1 MNAEPIFLTLTEIIA
16 IHDYQ
21 IQNFG
26 GTPDLCDL
34 GLLKSALGMP
44 SATFDGKFLHP
55 TVEEMAAAYLFH
67 IVENHPFIDGN
78 KRVGAMAALM
88 FLDLNGIDF
97 NASNKE
103 LAALVLGVAS
113 GKIPKSDVVHFF
125 KEHCLE

>member
-1 MNAEPIFLTLTEIIA
+1 MSFEPIFLTLAEIIA

-21 IQNFG
+21 IQHFEG
-26 GTPDLCDL
+26 APEVRDL

-44 SATFDGKFLHP
+44 SATFGGKFLHP
-55 TVEEMAAAYLFH
+55 TIEEMAAAYLFH

-78 KRVGAMAALM
+78 KRVGAMAALV

-97 NASNKE
+97 NASNGE

-113 GKIPKSDVVHFF
+113 GKISKSDVVHFF